1 MKLNKKNLVLTSILG
16 LTLLSCNF
24 NLANAQNVNLE
35 PKSSCEQHHQNGK
48 MPHRKSIFKDSIDK
62 LEVDG
67 VLTQDDIK
75 NIKDY
80 CKEQHIK
87 REKEKSIQRVDQMV
101 KDNVITKEKGE
112 KLKQAITNYKGE

>member
-16 LTLLSCNF
+16 LTLLSCNL
-24 NLANAQNVNLE
+24 NLANAQNVNLQ
-35 PKSSCEQHHQNGK
+35 PKGSCEQHQNGK

-67 VLTQDDIK
+67 VLTKDDIK

-87 REKEKSIQRVDQMV
+87 REKEKSIERVDEMV

-112 KLKQAITNYKGE
+112 KLKQAIINYKGE

>member
-16 LTLLSCNF
+16 LTLLSCNL
-24 NLANAQNVNLE
+24 NLANAQNVNLQ
-35 PKSSCEQHHQNGK
+35 PKGSFEQHQYGK

-87 REKEKSIQRVDQMV
+87 REKEKSIERVDQMV

>member
-1 MKLNKKNLVLTSILG
+1 MKLNKKNLVITSILG

-35 PKSSCEQHHQNGK
+35 PKSSYEQHQNGK
-48 MPHRKSIFKDSIDK
+48 MPHRKSIFKESIEK
-62 LEVDG
+62 LEVEG
-67 VLTQDDIK
+67 VLTQDDVK
-75 NIKDY
+75 NIKEY
-80 CKEQHIK
+80 CKEQRIK
-87 REKEKSIQRVDQMV
+87 KEKEKSIERVEQMV